1 MFNILKVSEDPF
13 ASVEITA
20 LEFQERKEENSTDDF
35 CDVCGQ
41 SLPTEQVNSF
51 QKKETCTETFS
62 VDGGAQ
68 RKRTR
73 ADEDVCDESRY
84 C

>member
-1 MFNILKVSEDPF
+1 MSEDPF

-20 LEFQERKEENSTDDF
+20 LESQEKQEENNTDDF

-41 SLPTEQVNSF
+41 SLPSEQVISI
-51 QKKETCTETFS
+51 KVEEICAETFS
-62 VDGGAQ
+62 LDGGAQ
-68 RKRTR
+68 RKRAR
-73 ADEDVCDESRY
+73 ADEDVFDESRN

>member
-1 MFNILKVSEDPF
+1 MSEDPF

-20 LEFQERKEENSTDDF
+20 LESQEKREENNTDDF

-41 SLPTEQVNSF
+41 SLPTEQVNSV
-51 QKKETCTETFS
+51 QMKEICTEIFS
-62 VDGGAQ
+62 LDGGAQ

-73 ADEDVCDESRY
+73 ADEDVLE
-84 C
+84 